1 MWGSTWRCTTICS
14 KTAVDDRIPVNPV
27 TSILIIRPSAIGDVV
42 MASPMIKVLRE
53 AYPEARLV
61 WLAEPQVRD
70 LLSANPQL
78 DEVIIWPKG
87 KWRDLL
93 KRGRLLVLAREI
105 RKLAAAL
112 RREKFDLALDV
123 QGLLRSRL
131 LAWLSGA
138 RERVGFES
146 REPGR
151 FFLTRVVS
159 RGSGDKRMSSE
170 YFNLMEALDLSPGDF
185 RPEVALSD
193 SYREEAARILRG
205 VGIAGKYAV
214 ICPFTTRPQKHWFE
228 ERWAALALEIE
239 TRFGF
244 PVVVLGG
251 PGDAEGSRRI
261 QSLTG
266 GKAHA
271 LAGKSTLGQSAAFV
285 ASCELLV
292 GVDTGLTHMGTAFS
306 RPTVALFGATCPYL
320 TTSSPRTRVLYDR
333 QSCSPCRRNPTC
345 EGEFTCMKAITVG
358 QVLDVS
364 RELLSG
370 RESQP

>member
-1 MWGSTWRCTTICS
+1 
-14 KTAVDDRIPVNPV
+14 VNPV
-27 TSILIIRPSAIGDVV
+27 ASILIIRPSAIGDVV
-42 MASPMIKVLRE
+42 MASPMINVLRQ

-70 LLSANPQL
+70 LLCANPQL
-78 DEVIIWPKG
+78 DDVIIWPKG
-87 KWRDLL
+87 EWRELL
-93 KRGRLLVLAREI
+93 KRGRLLALAREV
-105 RKLAAAL
+105 RNLAATL
-112 RREKFDLALDV
+112 RRERFDLALDV

-170 YFNLMEALDLSPGDF
+170 YLHIMEAIGLQPGDF
-185 RPEVALSD
+185 RPQIALSD
-193 SYREEAARILRG
+193 SNRKAAARILRDA
-205 VGIAGKYAV
+205 GIVGKYTA
-214 ICPFTTRPQKHWFE
+214 ICPFTTRIQKHWFE
-228 ERWAALALEIE
+228 ERWAALALEIKA
-239 TRFGF
+239 RLGL

-261 QSLTG
+261 QSLAG
-266 GKAHA
+266 GEVHT
-271 LAGKSTLGQSAAFV
+271 LAGKSTLGQTAALV

-320 TTSSPRTRVLYDR
+320 TTASPRTRVLYDR

-345 EGEFTCMKAITVG
+345 EGDFPCMRAITVE
-358 QVLDVS
+358 QVIDVA
-364 RELLSG
+364 RELLAG
-370 RESQP
+370 GEEQQ